1 MILILNSYITY
12 LHMLHTNSKYF
23 NSIFVRTY
31 RKHPHDRQKVHTNT
45 GKNLQRMFENLLDSY
60 QGNSVI
66 ELIKLVKKISSKQMV
81 DSLLNKI
88 IYIDASSHKMGISS
102 VLNRIEDRGENNR
115 FLKFFITKSR
125 PLTKRLLLFILVLVV
140 GEYVIRLLVNGVEN
154 LQVNS
159 GLPFQLLIFLIPL
172 TACLIKANT
181 FILENT
187 LKAAFAFSV
196 VTQAILTF
204 SNPSSLWASSSRVLS
219 RSIFCPLP
227 VSFIFSSIL
236 GIVFE
241 LIRIVK

>member
-1 MILILNSYITY
+1 
-12 LHMLHTNSKYF
+12 
-23 NSIFVRTY
+23 
-31 RKHPHDRQKVHTNT
+31 
-45 GKNLQRMFENLLDSY
+45 MFENLLDSY
-60 QGNSVI
+60 QGNSVT

-140 GEYVIRLLVNGVEN
+140 GEYIIRLLVNGVEN
-154 LQVNS
+154 LQINS

-187 LKAAFAFSV
+187 LKAAFALSV
-196 VTQAILTF
+196 VIQAILTF
-204 SNPSSLWASSSRVLS
+204 SNPSSLWASSS
-219 RSIFCPLP
+219 
-227 VSFIFSSIL
+227 
-236 GIVFE
+236 
-241 LIRIVK
+241 